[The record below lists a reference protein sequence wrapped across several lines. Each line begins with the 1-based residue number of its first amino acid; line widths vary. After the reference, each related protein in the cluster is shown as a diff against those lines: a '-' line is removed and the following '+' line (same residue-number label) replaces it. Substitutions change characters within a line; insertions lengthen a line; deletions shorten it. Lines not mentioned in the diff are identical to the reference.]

1 MTAEFGGLRMKH
13 VIKIIAMISVL
24 CLVLGTLSACG
35 SETSTEAPYEVP
47 AEMQNVKSG
56 VVAENSHYTMEWNKD
71 RAAIIV
77 TSKKDNSVWST
88 TPYEYL
94 QNSTVDDFAKAELM
108 NSSLAITIRTG
119 EQVFEYYASTSCVN
133 KGLYESK
140 KIDNGISITYY
151 FADLGIVVSAD
162 YYLEGDGFKTK
173 VDPKKIKYIW
183 EGNWVYKV
191 TPAPFVCGMKN
202 PKAGDKDNYF
212 VVPSGSGALMYLDQR
227 SDGVARTF
235 TAPMYGQDYNMEQYN
250 RDTNETPLSMPFYGM
265 KRGDS
270 AVCAIIE
277 SAAEA
282 CELNSRVGDSQSGYG
297 YLNTAYQVIGQS
309 NIFLPSTNTSRVQ
322 HRYLPEANLE
332 PLVIGYYTLS
342 GSKADYTGI
351 AQRYQKYLVDKE
363 GMKKSQD
370 NSLLTVKLLGSY
382 VEDDLFLGLPT
393 TKDVALTTYDE
404 AEEILSELNS
414 MAGGNVMAEMY
425 AYGDGGLNALKLAG
439 GYKLTGVVGN
449 KQELTDFVK
458 FTNDASIKTYFNFDP
473 VLFYSSGNGYS
484 VKTDSAVSLN
494 GITTPQFQFWPSTRV
509 RYTKA
514 QGGIVGALVARSLL
528 AETTLKTVDVVD
540 KYGITGLSYDTLGNV
555 TYSDYT
561 PLDGNKEIGTHPL
574 RNNMGKDVKNIIGQ
588 VQKNSKSV
596 LLDGAFAYGAVAAD
610 VITACPT
617 YSDQH
622 NSFDV
627 DVPLYQ
633 IVFQGYRANSVPA
646 INTAVN
652 RREQFL
658 KAIETGSGLSF
669 TLMAN
674 YYSELRKQY
683 IRGLN
688 GALYEDNKAF
698 IQSCIQESK
707 SYLSKVAGA
716 TITDHQLLNAKVA
729 KTTFSNGVSVY
740 VNYGDT
746 DYKSDAGTVKANGF
760 LTK

>member
-13 VIKIIAMISVL
+13 VIKLIALISAL

-35 SETSTEAPYEVP
+35 SEETSKEAPIEVP
-47 AEMQNVKSG
+47 SEMVNVNSG
-56 VVAENSHYTMEWNKD
+56 IIAENSYYTMEWNKD

-119 EQVFEYYASTSCVN
+119 EQVFEYYASTSCVS

-151 FADLGIVVSAD
+151 FVDLGIIVSAD
-162 YYLEGDGFKTK
+162 YYLEGEGFKTK

-183 EGNWVYKV
+183 GGNWVYKV
-191 TPAPFVCGMKN
+191 TPAPFICGMKN
-202 PKAGDKDNYF
+202 TEAGDKDNYF
-212 VVPSGSGALMYLDQR
+212 VLPSGSGSLVYLDER
-227 SDGVARTF
+227 SDGVARTY
-235 TAPMYGQDYNMEQYN
+235 TGSMYGHDYNIDRYN
-250 RDTNETPLSMPFYGM
+250 NDANETPLSMPFYGM

-277 SAAEA
+277 SSAEA
-282 CELNSRVGDSQSGYG
+282 CDLVTRVGDSQNGYG
-297 YLNTAYQVIGQS
+297 YLNAAYQVIGQS
-309 NIFLPSTNTSRVQ
+309 DIFLSGTTRTE
-322 HRYLPEANLE
+322 HRYWPEENLE

-342 GSKADYTGI
+342 GKDADYVGI
-351 AQRYQKYLVDKE
+351 AQRYQKYLVKE
-363 GMKKSQD
+363 GGMKKSQD

-404 AEEILSELNS
+404 AEEILTELNS
-414 MAGGNVMAEMY
+414 MAGGNIAAEMY
-425 AYGDGGLNALKLAG
+425 GYGEGGLNAVKLAG
-439 GYKLTGVVGN
+439 NYKLTGVVGN
-449 KQELTDFVK
+449 KKELNDFVS
-458 FTNDASIKTYFNFDP
+458 FTNNASIKTFFNFDP
-473 VLFYSSGNGYS
+473 IIYAKSGNGFS
-484 VKTDSAVSLN
+484 IRNDSAVSVY
-494 GITTPQFQFWPSTRV
+494 GITTPVYQFWYSTRV
-509 RYTKA
+509 RYTKN
-514 QGGIVGALVARSLL
+514 QGGVVGALVTRERLGEA
-528 AETTLKTVDVVD
+528 TLKTVDVAD
-540 KYGITGLSYDTLGNV
+540 QYGITGLCYNTLGNIS
-555 TYSDYT
+555 YSDYCEV
-561 PLDGNKEIGTHPL
+561 DNKKDTAKYPL
-574 RNNMGKDVKNIIGQ
+574 RNQMGTDVSKIIGDVKS
-588 VQKNSKSV
+588 NSKTV
-596 LLDGAFAYGAVAAD
+596 MLDGAFAYAAKSAD
-610 VITACPT
+610 ILNSCPT
-617 YSDQH
+617 ASDR
-622 NSFDV
+622 NNAFDE

-633 IVFQGYRANSVPA
+633 IVFQGYKANSVSA
-646 INTAVN
+646 INTANN

-683 IRGLN
+683 VRGLN
-688 GALYEDNKAF
+688 SALYEDNKLF

-716 TITDHQLLNAKVA
+716 TIADHTRINKSVV
-729 KTTFSNGVSVY
+729 KTTFSNGVTVY

-746 DYKSDAGTVKANGF
+746 DYKSDIGTVKANGF

>member
-1 MTAEFGGLRMKH
+1 MKH
-13 VIKIIAMISVL
+13 LIKIIAMISAL

-35 SETSTEAPYEVP
+35 SETSSEPPYEVP
-47 AEMQNVKSG
+47 AEMQNIESG
-56 VVAENSHYTMEWNKD
+56 VVAENDHYAMEWNKD

-77 TSKKDNSVWST
+77 TSKKDGSIWST

-94 QNSTVDDFAKAELM
+94 NNSTVDDFASAELM

-119 EQVFEYYASTSCVN
+119 EQVFEYYASTSCVSQ
-133 KGLYESK
+133 GLFASE

-151 FADLGIVVSAD
+151 FTNLEIVVTAD
-162 YYLEGDGFKTK
+162 YYLEGEGFKVK
-173 VDPKKIKYIW
+173 VDPNKIKVY
-183 EGNWVYKV
+183 GDLNWVYKV

-202 PKAGDKDNYF
+202 PEAGDKDNYF
-212 VVPSGSGALMYLDQR
+212 VIPSGSGALMYLDQR

-235 TAPMYGQDYNMEQYN
+235 NAAMYGHDYNIEQYN
-250 RDTNETPLSMPFYGM
+250 TDANETPLSMPFYGM

-277 SAAEA
+277 SSAEA
-282 CELNSRVGDSQSGYG
+282 CELNARVGDSQSGYG

-309 NIFLPSTNTSRVQ
+309 DIYLASTTRIQ
-322 HRYLPEANLE
+322 HNYMPEQELE
-332 PLVIGYYTLS
+332 PLVIGYYALS
-342 GSKADYTGI
+342 GKDADYTGI
-351 AQRYQKYLVDKE
+351 AQCYQDYLVENE

-404 AEEILSELNS
+404 AEEILTELNS
-414 MAGGNVMAEMY
+414 MSGGSVVAEMY

-439 GYKLTGVVGN
+439 NYKLTGVVGN
-449 KQELTDFVK
+449 KQELTDFVD
-458 FTNDASIKTYFNFDP
+458 FTNNASIKTFFNFDP
-473 VLFYSSGNGYS
+473 VVFYKSGNGYS
-484 VKTDSAVSLN
+484 IKTDSAVSIN
-494 GITTPQFQFWPSTRV
+494 GITTPVYQFWPSTRV

-514 QGGIVGALVARSLL
+514 QGGVVGALINRAQL
-528 AETTLKTVDVVD
+528 AEATLKTVDVVD
-540 KYGITGLSYDTLGNV
+540 QYGITGISYDTLGNV

-561 PLDGNKEIGTHPL
+561 PIKGSKDISAYPL
-574 RNNMGKDVKNIIGQ
+574 RNNMGKDVKDIIAQ

-610 VITACPT
+610 IITGCPT
-617 YSDQH
+617 YSDQN
-622 NSFDV
+622 NSFDEE
-627 DVPLYQ
+627 VPLYQ
-633 IVFQGYRANSVPA
+633 IVFQGYRANSVSS

-658 KAIETGSGLSF
+658 KAIETGSGLNF

-683 IRGLN
+683 DRGLN
-688 GALYEDNKAF
+688 SALYGDNKTF

-716 TITDHQLLNAKVA
+716 TIADHQRLSENVV

-746 DYKSDAGTVKANGF
+746 DYKSDAGIVKANGF
-760 LTK
+760 ITK